1 MLNRKGLL
9 LVVSGPSGA
18 GKGTICKALLNK
30 NDQIKLSV
38 SATTR
43 KPRNGEVHGVN
54 YFFIEK
60 EEFTKMIENG
70 EFLEYAQ
77 IYDNFYGTPK
87 AAIIECLEKGQDVIL
102 EIEMQGARQIKEV
115 YPEGVFIFVLPPSL
129 EELKSR
135 IVGRGTETQEEIEK
149 RFSCAFEEIN
159 QIVNYD
165 YFIVNEDIEKSV
177 SDVEAIICAEK
188 NKVTRYKNNI
198 IDKFKEELYNVKA
211 INK

>member
-177 SDVEAIICAEK
+177 SEVEAIICAEK

-198 IDKFKEELYNVKA
+198 IDKFKEEL
-211 INK
+211 

>member
-60 EEFTKMIENG
+60 EEFAKMIENG
-70 EFLEYAQ
+70 EFLEYDK
-77 IYDNFYGTPK
+77 IYDNFYVTPK
-87 AAIIECLEKGQDVIL
+87 ADIIECLEKGQDVIL

-188 NKVTRYKNNI
+188 NKDTRYKNNI
-198 IDKFKEELYNVKA
+198 IDKFKEEL
-211 INK
+211 

>member
-60 EEFTKMIENG
+60 EEFAKMIENG

-87 AAIIECLEKGQDVIL
+87 AAIIECLEKGQ
-102 EIEMQGARQIKEV
+102 V

-198 IDKFKEELYNVKA
+198 IDKFKEEL
-211 INK
+211 

>member
-1 MLNRKGLL
+1 MLDRKGLL

-198 IDKFKEELYNVKA
+198 IDKFKEEL
-211 INK
+211 

>member
-30 NDQIKLSV
+30 NDKIKLSV

-43 KPRNGEVHGVN
+43 KPRNEEVHGVN

-60 EEFTKMIENG
+60 EEFTRMVENG
-70 EFLEYAQ
+70 EFLEHAQ

-87 AAIIECLEKGQDVIL
+87 AAIIECLEKGQDIIL

-177 SDVEAIICAEK
+177 NDVEAIILSEK

-198 IDKFKEELYNVKA
+198 IDKFKEEL
-211 INK
+211 

>member
-1 MLNRKGLL
+1 MLKRKGLL

-18 GKGTICKALLNK
+18 GKGTICKELISK
-30 NDQIKLSV
+30 NDDIKLSV

-60 EEFTKMIENG
+60 EKFEEMIDNS

-77 IYDNFYGTPK
+77 IYDTFYGTPK
-87 AAIIECLEKGQDVIL
+87 AAIIECLENGQDVVL
-102 EIEMQGARQIKEV
+102 EIEMQGAKQIKEV

-129 EELKSR
+129 EELKNR
-135 IVGRGTETQEEIEK
+135 IVGRGTETKEEIEK

-165 YFIVNEDIEKSV
+165 YFVVNKE
-177 SDVEAIICAEK
+177 VESIILAEK
-188 NKVTRYKNNI
+188 NKVNRYKDNI
-198 IDKFKEELYNVKA
+198 IQKFKEEL
-211 INK
+211 

>member
-87 AAIIECLEKGQDVIL
+87 AAITECLEKGQDVIL

-198 IDKFKEELYNVKA
+198 IDKFKEEL
-211 INK
+211 

>member
-18 GKGTICKALLNK
+18 GIGTICKALLNK

-198 IDKFKEELYNVKA
+198 IDKFKEEL
-211 INK
+211 

>member
-70 EFLEYAQ
+70 EFLEYAR

-198 IDKFKEELYNVKA
+198 IDKFKEEL
-211 INK
+211 

>member
-43 KPRNGEVHGVN
+43 KPRNGEVHRVN

-188 NKVTRYKNNI
+188 NKVTRYINNI
-198 IDKFKEELYNVKA
+198 IDKFKEEL
-211 INK
+211 

>member
-70 EFLEYAQ
+70 EFLEHAQ

-177 SDVEAIICAEK
+177 NDVEAIISAEK

-198 IDKFKEELYNVKA
+198 IDKFNVKA

>member
-1 MLNRKGLL
+1 MLNRQGLL

-60 EEFTKMIENG
+60 EEFAKMIENG

-102 EIEMQGARQIKEV
+102 EIEMHGARQIKEV

-198 IDKFKEELYNVKA
+198 IDKFKEEL
-211 INK
+211 

>member
-60 EEFTKMIENG
+60 EEFAKMIENG

-165 YFIVNEDIEKSV
+165 YFIVNEDTEKSV

-198 IDKFKEELYNVKA
+198 IDKFKEEL
-211 INK
+211 

>member
-129 EELKSR
+129 EELKSN
-135 IVGRGTETQEEIEK
+135 ICCLFYLILHLLMALTFYNSSLNLSIMLFLYLVTLF
-149 RFSCAFEEIN
+149 FSAH
-159 QIVNYD
+159 
-165 YFIVNEDIEKSV
+165 
-177 SDVEAIICAEK
+177 IIASTSLTDFSISSLTIK
-188 NKVTRYKNNI
+188 
-198 IDKFKEELYNVKA
+198 
-211 INK
+211 

>member
-30 NDQIKLSV
+30 NDKIKLSV

-60 EEFTKMIENG
+60 EEFTKMVENG
-70 EFLEYAQ
+70 EFLEHAQ

-129 EELKSR
+129 QELKSR

-177 SDVEAIICAEK
+177 NDVEAIILSEK

-198 IDKFKEELYNVKA
+198 IDKFKEEL
-211 INK
+211 

>member
-1 MLNRKGLL
+1 MVNKKGLL

-18 GKGTICKALLNK
+18 GKGTICKELLNR

-43 KPRNGEVHGVN
+43 KPRNGEVDGVN
-54 YFFIEK
+54 YFFLEK
-60 EEFTKMIENG
+60 DKFTQMIDNG

-87 AAIIECLEKGQDVIL
+87 AAIMECLEKGQDVIL
-102 EIEMQGARQIKEV
+102 EIEMQGAKQIKDV
-115 YPEGVFIFVLPPSL
+115 CPDGVFIFVLPPSL
-129 EELKSR
+129 EELKNR
-135 IVGRGTETQEEIEK
+135 IVGRGTETKEEIDK

-159 QIVNYD
+159 RINDYD
-165 YFIVNEDIEKSV
+165 YFVVNDDLEKSV
-177 SDVEAIICAEK
+177 REVESIISSEK

-198 IDKFKEELYNVKA
+198 IAKFKEEM
-211 INK
+211 

>member
-87 AAIIECLEKGQDVIL
+87 AAIIECLETGQDVIL

-198 IDKFKEELYNVKA
+198 IDKFKEEL
-211 INK
+211 

>member
-198 IDKFKEELYNVKA
+198 IDKVKEEL
-211 INK
+211 

>member
-18 GKGTICKALLNK
+18 GKGTICKALLEK
-30 NDQIKLSV
+30 NNEIKLSV

-43 KPRNGEVHGVN
+43 KPRTGEVHGVN

-60 EEFTKMIENG
+60 EEFTTMIENG
-70 EFLEYAQ
+70 EFLEYAK

-87 AAIIECLEKGQDVIL
+87 ASVIECLEKGQDVIL
-102 EIEMQGARQIKEV
+102 EIEMQGAKQIKEV

-159 QIVNYD
+159 QIENYD
-165 YFIVNEDIEKSV
+165 YFIVNEDVDKSV
-177 SDVEAIICAEK
+177 NDVEAIICSEK

-198 IDKFKEELYNVKA
+198 IDKFKEEL
-211 INK
+211 

>member
-198 IDKFKEELYNVKA
+198 IDKFREEL
-211 INK
+211 

>member
-177 SDVEAIICAEK
+177 SDVEAIICPEK

-198 IDKFKEELYNVKA
+198 IDKFKEEL
-211 INK
+211 

>member
-60 EEFTKMIENG
+60 EEFTKMVDNG

-165 YFIVNEDIEKSV
+165 YFIVNEDVEKSV
-177 SDVEAIICAEK
+177 NDVEAIILSEK

-198 IDKFKEELYNVKA
+198 IDKFKEEL
-211 INK
+211 

>member
-60 EEFTKMIENG
+60 EEFTKMIEND

-198 IDKFKEELYNVKA
+198 IDKFKEEL
-211 INK
+211 

>member
-102 EIEMQGARQIKEV
+102 EIEKQGARQIKEV

-198 IDKFKEELYNVKA
+198 IDKFKEEL
-211 INK
+211 

>member
-43 KPRNGEVHGVN
+43 KPRNAEVHGVN

-60 EEFTKMIENG
+60 EEFAKMIENG

-198 IDKFKEELYNVKA
+198 IDKFKEEL
-211 INK
+211 

>member
-1 MLNRKGLL
+1 MVKRKGLL

-18 GKGTICKALLNK
+18 GKGTICKAILEE

-54 YFFIEK
+54 YFFLEKVEFTSMIEK
-60 EEFTKMIENG
+60 G

-87 AAIIECLEKGQDVIL
+87 AAIMETLAKGQDVIL
-102 EIEMQGARQIKEV
+102 EIEMQGARQVKKV
-115 YPEGVFIFVLPPSL
+115 YPEGIFIFVLPPSL
-129 EELKSR
+129 KELKNR
-135 IVGRGTETQEEIEK
+135 IVGRGTETAEEIEK
-149 RFSCAFEEIN
+149 RFSCAFEEIK
-159 QIVNYD
+159 QIDDYD
-165 YFIVNEDIEKSV
+165 YFIFNKDVEKSV
-177 SDVEAIICAEK
+177 KELEAIISSEK

-198 IDKFKEELYNVKA
+198 IEKFKEEL
-211 INK
+211 

>member
-188 NKVTRYKNNI
+188 NKVTRYKNHI
-198 IDKFKEELYNVKA
+198 IDKFKEEL
-211 INK
+211 

>member
-188 NKVTRYKNNI
+188 NKVTRYKNDI
-198 IDKFKEELYNVKA
+198 IDKFKEEL
-211 INK
+211 

>member
-1 MLNRKGLL
+1 MKLNRKGLL

-198 IDKFKEELYNVKA
+198 IDKFKEEL
-211 INK
+211 